1 MKKFLVDCTK
11 SSLTFVPTTTG
22 IYIFLK
28 DTKPTYIGKSVNLRA
43 RLNSH
48 FENAKLDA
56 KEQSIIESSN
66 KIEYI
71 VTDSEFKALLL
82 ESKLIQKYKPKYN
95 VRWMDD
101 KSYLYIKITKNV
113 LYPKV
118 FITRK
123 EHEKNAIYFGPFS
136 SVKIIRNILKEIR
149 RVFPFCTQNKLSNRR
164 CFYAKIHLCDPC
176 PNEIESIENSKEKK
190 SLQTVYKKNMRGVV
204 NVLDGKPEI
213 ILKSLYTTLDALKER
228 ENYEEAILIRER
240 ILRLE
245 RLITISRFD
254 EDAID
259 QYNQSSRQIQA
270 LMQLLKK
277 YVPISSLHRIE
288 CYDMSTLTFENS
300 TASMVVFTD
309 GLSDKKEYK
318 RFKIK
323 KPAQSD
329 FEMFDEVLRRR
340 FKNNWLLPD
349 LIVVDGG
356 KPQVRVV
363 QKVLSSLTIDIPLI
377 GIAKRPD
384 RIVIADNMLLSI
396 KPPRHHPG
404 FRLIQ
409 ALRDES
415 HRFAK
420 KYHLYLRGKT
430 DGIMKT

>member
-1 MKKFLVDCTK
+1 MRRIVDCNK
-11 SSLTFVPTTTG
+11 NALKEIPTTTG

-28 DTKPTYIGKSVNLRA
+28 DKKPTYIGKSVNLRA

-48 FENAKLDA
+48 FENAKVDP
-56 KEQSIIESSN
+56 KESSIISSSN

-82 ESKLIQKYKPKYN
+82 ESKYIQKYKPRYN
-95 VRWMDD
+95 VRWRDD
-101 KSYLYIKITKNV
+101 KSFLYIKITVKDQ
-113 LYPKV
+113 YPKIL
-118 FITRK
+118 ITRR
-123 EHEKNAIYFGPFS
+123 ESDKNALYFGPFS

-149 RVFPFCTQNKLSNRR
+149 RVFPFCTQRNISNRP
-164 CFYAKIHLCDPC
+164 CFYAKIHLCNPC
-176 PNEIESIENSKEKK
+176 PNVIEKTESETEKSK
-190 SLQTVYKKNMRGVV
+190 LQNLYNKNIRGVIK
-204 NVLDGKPEI
+204 VLDGTPDL
-213 ILKSLYTTLDALKER
+213 ILKSLYSNLSKLKGAER
-228 ENYEEAILIRER
+228 YEEAIPIRER

-245 RLITISRFD
+245 RMIILRKFD
-254 EDAID
+254 EEVIE
-259 QYNQSSRQIQA
+259 QYNQSERQLNA
-270 LMQLLKK
+270 LKHILNKYLPIKSLL
-277 YVPISSLHRIE
+277 RIE
-288 CYDMSTLTFENS
+288 CYDMSTMMFENS

-323 KPAQSD
+323 TDAQSD

-340 FKNNWLLPD
+340 FKNKWPKPD

-356 KPQVRVV
+356 KPQVRVA
-363 QKVLSSLTIDIPLI
+363 QKVLKEFNTLIPLI

-384 RIVIADNMLLSI
+384 RLIIGDDSLRTI

-420 KYHLYLRGKT
+420 KYHLLLRGKT
-430 DGIMKT
+430 DGIMKK